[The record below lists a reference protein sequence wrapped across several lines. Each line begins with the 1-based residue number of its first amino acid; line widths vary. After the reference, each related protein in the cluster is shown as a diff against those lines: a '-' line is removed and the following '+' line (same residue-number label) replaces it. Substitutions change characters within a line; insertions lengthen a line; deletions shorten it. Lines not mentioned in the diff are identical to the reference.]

1 LRKVT
6 GIDRTDKPSKNGSIL
21 NSLDLIAEIILIS
34 SLGVLSP
41 GPLFFANLIYGSKSG
56 FRAGFKIAL
65 GHTIVEF
72 PLIVLIAFGLSEFSS
87 PFLTHE
93 SLRPIGL
100 LGGTAIIFFSISQ
113 MIEILRTRRKNVS
126 NNIDR
131 LDSNSHFLYK
141 WNKRLV
147 SLKGP
152 LVIGIIFS
160 SLNPFFIGW
169 WLTVGLKLISDS
181 IALFGTILGAVFL
194 FSFHIW
200 MDYVW
205 LGATSYMM
213 HKGRSI
219 LQTKFFQLFLLS
231 ISLML
236 AFFGFYI
243 IIINLS

>member
-1 LRKVT
+1 M
-6 GIDRTDKPSKNGSIL
+6 SI
-21 NSLDLIAEIILIS
+21 SELIAEIILIS

-41 GPLFFANLIYGSKSG
+41 GPLFFANLIYGSKTG
-56 FRAGFKIAL
+56 IRAGVKIAL

-87 PFLTHE
+87 HILTHE

-100 LGGTAIIFFSISQ
+100 VGGIAIIFFSISQ
-113 MIEILRTRRKNVS
+113 MIEILRTRRKDVS
-126 NNIDR
+126 NNSDR
-131 LDSNSHFLYK
+131 LDINNHFLFK
-141 WNKRLV
+141 WNKRMV
-147 SLKGP
+147 SLRGP

-169 WLTVGLKLISDS
+169 WLTAGLKLISDS
-181 IALFGTILGAVFL
+181 IVLFGTILGAIFL

-205 LGATSYMM
+205 LGATAYLM
-213 HKGRSI
+213 HKGKSI
-219 LQTKFFQLFLLS
+219 LQTKLFQLFLLS
-231 ISLML
+231 ITFVL

>member
-1 LRKVT
+1 L
-6 GIDRTDKPSKNGSIL
+6 GI
-21 NSLDLIAEIILIS
+21 LDLIAEIIFIS

-56 FRAGFKIAL
+56 FRAGIKIAL

-72 PLIVLIAFGLSEFSS
+72 PLIVLVAFGLSEFSS
-87 PFLTHE
+87 PILAHE

-100 LGGTAIIFFSISQ
+100 VGGTAIVFFSISQ
-113 MIEILRTRRKNVS
+113 MTEILRTRRKEVS
-126 NNIDR
+126 NNTDR
-131 LDSNSHFLYK
+131 LDINSHFLFK
-141 WNKRLV
+141 WNKRII

-181 IALFGTILGAVFL
+181 IALFGTILGALFL

-200 MDYVW
+200 MDYIW

-231 ISLML
+231 ISIVL

-243 IIINLS
+243 ITTNLS